1 MLFLKNDYFYNMNK
15 AFYQLIEAS
24 TAHRLNRE
32 FIRDYVFQNP
42 EKLPFLM
49 EIALNENDKI
59 HIKACWSL
67 ELIFEL
73 NLELILPFLDDF
85 ITKIPFLKNDSAIR
99 PASKICMFLSKSKT
113 IKLAEVQEIKIIE
126 TCLDWLIQD
135 EKVATKA
142 YSMRTLYNFGKKHT
156 WINDELK
163 TILSQDYPNH
173 SAAYKAAAKDIL
185 KKLK

>member
-1 MLFLKNDYFYNMNK
+1 MKNDYFYNMNK

-32 FIRDYVFQNP
+32 FIRDYIFQNS
-42 EKLPFLM
+42 EKLKDLM
-49 EIALNENDKI
+49 QIALNENDKI

-73 NLELILPFLDDF
+73 KLDLLLPYLDDF
-85 ITKIPFLKNDSAIR
+85 ISKIPFYKNDSAIR

-142 YSMRTLYNFGKKHT
+142 YSMRALHQFGKKYP

-173 SAAYKAAAKDIL
+173 SAAYKAVAREIL